1 MAMVRRS
8 IAVGC
13 RNSRADGRAFSA
25 ASATIRRR
33 VTDGAA
39 GWHRAIAGRSVVV
52 AGVDAVAVPLA
63 SPLAEA
69 AVRVSWCVPNKRPA
83 EGGVGHRAVIGLG
96 VESSGKSGFA

>member
-1 MAMVRRS
+1 MVRRS

-33 VTDGAA
+33 VTDGAV
-39 GWHRAIAGRSVVV
+39 GWHHAIASRSVVV
-52 AGVDAVAVPLA
+52 AGVDAVAAPLG

-69 AVRVSWCVPNKRPA
+69 AIRVNRCVPSKRPA
-83 EGGVGHRAVIGLG
+83 GGGVGHRAVIGLG
-96 VESSGKSGFA
+96 VGSSGKSGFAR